1 MVVVSAAC
9 ATAGIIIAI
18 LNLTGLGFK
27 LSSIIVTLS
36 RGNLLV
42 GLLLTQLAAIILG
55 MGLVTPATY
64 ALLAVLVAPGLVN
77 MGVQPMA
84 AHMFIFF
91 FAALAPITPPV
102 ALAAYAAAG
111 LADES
116 PFKVGMNAVKLGLV
130 AFFLPYF
137 FVFSPSLLG
146 YGKLSVIL
154 VDFITAAVG
163 VYVLGFAT
171 QGYLRGPLKRWEQ
184 PILVALA
191 LCLIVPHNMVS
202 LVGLAG
208 LGMMFTLKFFKK
220 TVRGEIRNG

>member
-1 MVVVSAAC
+1 M
-9 ATAGIIIAI
+9 
-18 LNLTGLGFK
+18 
-27 LSSIIVTLS
+27 S
-36 RGNLLV
+36 RLLV
-42 GLLLTQLAAIILG
+42 ALA
-55 MGLVTPATY
+55 VV
-64 ALLAVLVAPGLVN
+64 ALLAVLVGPGLIN

-111 LADES
+111 LADDS

-154 VDFITAAVG
+154 VDFLTAAIG
-163 VYVLGFAT
+163 VFVLGFAT
-171 QGYLRGPLKRWEQ
+171 QGYLRGPLNLAEQ
-184 PILVALA
+184 GILMVLA
-191 LCLIVPHNMVS
+191 LCLIIPHNLVS
-202 LVGLAG
+202 LAGIAG
-208 LGMMFTLKFFKK
+208 LGVMVVFKFLRK
-220 TVRGEIRNG
+220 TAGGEVSNG